1 MNGKLNAGELVK
13 TGIIL
18 FLITALS
25 AALLAVVNGFT
36 APMIAKNKETKT
48 QDAMRAV
55 LPAADSFEKLEIT
68 PEIAALSDKDEI
80 TEVYKAKDSGGAD
93 CGVCVITNT
102 SGYDVGIVTV
112 TGVDA
117 DMKVAGVEI
126 TAMKETPGL
135 GAKAADSS
143 FRGQYSGKAGEVAVS
158 KTGADDT
165 HIQAISGATKTSNGV
180 TRGVNLAL
188 KAAETVMEG
197 GSK

>member
-1 MNGKLNAGELVK
+1 MNGKLNVGELIK

-25 AALLAVVNGFT
+25 AALLACVNGFT
-36 APMIAKNKETKT
+36 APRIAENKEIKT

-55 LPAADSFEKLEIT
+55 LPSADSFEKLEIT
-68 PEIAALSDKDEI
+68 PEVAALSDKDEI
-80 TEVYKAKDSGGAD
+80 TEIYKAKDSGGAD

-117 DMKVAGVEI
+117 GLKVAGVEI

-143 FRGQYSGKAGEVAVS
+143 FRAQYGGKAGEVMVS

-188 KAAETVMEG
+188 KAAVIVMEG

>member
-1 MNGKLNAGELVK
+1 MKEKLNVAELIK
-13 TGIIL
+13 TGVIL

-25 AALLAVVNGFT
+25 AALLAYVNGFT
-36 APMIAKNKETKT
+36 APLIAKNDEEKT

-55 LPAADSFEKLEIT
+55 LPEADSFEKLDVPSEV
-68 PEIAALSDKDEI
+68 AALSDKDEI
-80 TEVYKAKDSGGAD
+80 TDIYKAKNSEGAD

-143 FRGQYSGKAGEVAVS
+143 FREQYSGKSGEVMVS
-158 KTGADDT
+158 KTSADDT

-188 KAAETVMEG
+188 KTAEIVMEG